1 MYCDKC
7 GAKVEAD
14 ANFCDV
20 CGEVLKENKSGKID
34 KFIFVEDKKEEIEF
48 LDADEE
54 NAKEEVKSNS
64 SNSGNKTVVIISIS
78 ILVLSVLSLAFIG
91 VYTKVEG
98 NISSEKESGVIESS
112 TNTVSEDWTETEFSM
127 AGIKYKLNTSY
138 RNFEKNNWTINGN
151 SFNNGLT
158 LIKNDKTS
166 VSLSVVNKD
175 FDSDVKVG
183 IINLKDKRREM
194 LDCETWGITV
204 NNEHATNPVT
214 FKLAKGITNGSTKED
229 IIKAYGEL
237 SADKIKTLDDRV
249 ILQYQK
255 DYSVYLDLTIINDK
269 GLTSFSYKKY

>member
-48 LDADEE
+48 LDVDEK

-98 NISSEKESGVIESS
+98 NISGEKESGVIESS

-138 RNFEKNNWTINGN
+138 RNFEKNNWTINEN
-151 SFNNGLT
+151 AFNNGLT

-204 NNEHATNPVT
+204 NNEHAMNPVT

>member
-34 KFIFVEDKKEEIEF
+34 KFIFVEDKKEETEF

-183 IINLKDKRREM
+183 IINLKDKRREI

-204 NNEHATNPVT
+204 NNEHAMNPVT

>member
-1 MYCDKC
+1 MND
-7 GAKVEAD
+7 
-14 ANFCDV
+14 
-20 CGEVLKENKSGKID
+20 
-34 KFIFVEDKKEEIEF
+34 
-48 LDADEE
+48 
-54 NAKEEVKSNS
+54 
-64 SNSGNKTVVIISIS
+64 
-78 ILVLSVLSLAFIG
+78 
-91 VYTKVEG
+91 
-98 NISSEKESGVIESS
+98 SEKENIKLQYQSPSQSLTILKQASFISS
-112 TNTVSEDWTETEFSM
+112 TDPNLSLNHTFRCIKKRIPWSEEEDKAMKQLVNKYGTSNWTLISSKMGKARNGKQCRERWYNQLNPSM
-127 AGIKYKLNTSY
+127 K
-138 RNFEKNNWTINGN
+138 KNNWTINGN

-166 VSLSVVNKD
+166 VSLTVVNKD

-183 IINLKDKRREM
+183 IINLKDKRREI

-204 NNEHATNPVT
+204 NNEHAMNPVT

>member
-48 LDADEE
+48 LDVDEE
-54 NAKEEVKSNS
+54 NAKEEVKRNS

-98 NISSEKESGVIESS
+98 NISGEKESGVIESS

-138 RNFEKNNWTINGN
+138 RNFEKNNWTINEN
-151 SFNNGLT
+151 AFNNGLT

>member
-166 VSLSVVNKD
+166 VSLTVVNKD

-183 IINLKDKRREM
+183 IINLKDKRREI

-204 NNEHATNPVT
+204 NNEHAMNPVT

>member
-48 LDADEE
+48 LDVDEE
-54 NAKEEVKSNS
+54 NAKEEVKRNS

-98 NISSEKESGVIESS
+98 NISGEKESGVIESS

-138 RNFEKNNWTINGN
+138 RNFEKNNWTINKN
-151 SFNNGLT
+151 AFNNGLT

>member
-34 KFIFVEDKKEEIEF
+34 KFIFVEDKKEETEF

-112 TNTVSEDWTETEFSM
+112 TNTVSEDWTESEFSM

-166 VSLSVVNKD
+166 VSLTVVNKD

-183 IINLKDKRREM
+183 IINLKDKRREI

-204 NNEHATNPVT
+204 NNEHAMNPVT

>member
-34 KFIFVEDKKEEIEF
+34 KFIFVEDKKEETEF

-166 VSLSVVNKD
+166 VSLTVVNKD

-183 IINLKDKRREM
+183 IINLKDKRREI

-204 NNEHATNPVT
+204 NNEHAMNPVT
-214 FKLAKGITNGSTKED
+214 FKLAKGITNGSAKED

>member
-34 KFIFVEDKKEEIEF
+34 KFIFVEDKKEETEF

-204 NNEHATNPVT
+204 NNEHAMNPVT

>member
-34 KFIFVEDKKEEIEF
+34 KFIFVEDKKEETEF

-166 VSLSVVNKD
+166 VSLTVVNKD

>member
-34 KFIFVEDKKEEIEF
+34 KFIFVEDKKEETEF

-166 VSLSVVNKD
+166 VSLTVVNKD

-183 IINLKDKRREM
+183 IINLKDKRREI

-204 NNEHATNPVT
+204 NNEHAMNPVT

-249 ILQYQK
+249 IL
-255 DYSVYLDLTIINDK
+255 TIEIK
-269 GLTSFSYKKY
+269 AFFFVSSSPK

>member
-183 IINLKDKRREM
+183 IINLKDKRREI

-204 NNEHATNPVT
+204 NNEHAMNPVT

>member
-48 LDADEE
+48 LDVDEE
-54 NAKEEVKSNS
+54 NAKEEVKRNS

-98 NISSEKESGVIESS
+98 NISGEKESGVIESS

-166 VSLSVVNKD
+166 VSLTVVNKD

-183 IINLKDKRREM
+183 IINLKDKRREI

-204 NNEHATNPVT
+204 NNEHAMNPVT

>member
-34 KFIFVEDKKEEIEF
+34 KFIFVEDKKEETEF

-138 RNFEKNNWTINGN
+138 RNFEKNNWTINEN
-151 SFNNGLT
+151 AFNNGLT

-166 VSLSVVNKD
+166 VSLTVVNKD

-183 IINLKDKRREM
+183 IINLKDKRREI

-204 NNEHATNPVT
+204 NNEHAMNPVT

>member
-34 KFIFVEDKKEEIEF
+34 KFIFVEDKKEETEF

-166 VSLSVVNKD
+166 VSLTVVNKD

-183 IINLKDKRREM
+183 IINLKDKRREI

-204 NNEHATNPVT
+204 NNEHAMNPVT

-237 SADKIKTLDDRV
+237 SADKIKTLDDIV

>member
-34 KFIFVEDKKEEIEF
+34 KFIFVEDKKEETEF

-138 RNFEKNNWTINGN
+138 RNFEKNNWTINEN
-151 SFNNGLT
+151 AFNNGLT

-204 NNEHATNPVT
+204 NNEHAMNPVT

>member
-48 LDADEE
+48 LDVDEK

-98 NISSEKESGVIESS
+98 NISGEKESGVIESS

-138 RNFEKNNWTINGN
+138 RNFEKNNWTINEN
-151 SFNNGLT
+151 AFNNGLT

>member
-98 NISSEKESGVIESS
+98 NISS
-112 TNTVSEDWTETEFSM
+112 
-127 AGIKYKLNTSY
+127 
-138 RNFEKNNWTINGN
+138 
-151 SFNNGLT
+151 
-158 LIKNDKTS
+158 
-166 VSLSVVNKD
+166 
-175 FDSDVKVG
+175 
-183 IINLKDKRREM
+183 
-194 LDCETWGITV
+194 
-204 NNEHATNPVT
+204 
-214 FKLAKGITNGSTKED
+214 
-229 IIKAYGEL
+229 
-237 SADKIKTLDDRV
+237 
-249 ILQYQK
+249 
-255 DYSVYLDLTIINDK
+255 
-269 GLTSFSYKKY
+269 

>member
-34 KFIFVEDKKEEIEF
+34 KFIFVEDKKKEIEF

-183 IINLKDKRREM
+183 IINLKDKRREI

>member
-34 KFIFVEDKKEEIEF
+34 KFIFVEDKKEETEF

-166 VSLSVVNKD
+166 VSLTVVNKD

-204 NNEHATNPVT
+204 NNEHAMNPVT

-255 DYSVYLDLTIINDK
+255 DYSVYLDLIIINDK

>member
-34 KFIFVEDKKEEIEF
+34 KFIFVEDKKEETEF

-98 NISSEKESGVIESS
+98 NISGEKESGVIESS

-138 RNFEKNNWTINGN
+138 RNFEKNNWTINEN
-151 SFNNGLT
+151 AFNNGLT

-214 FKLAKGITNGSTKED
+214 FKLAKGITNGSTKVD

>member
-34 KFIFVEDKKEEIEF
+34 KFIFVEDKKEETEF

-166 VSLSVVNKD
+166 VSLTVVNKD

-204 NNEHATNPVT
+204 NNEHAMNPVT

>member
-34 KFIFVEDKKEEIEF
+34 KFIFVEDKKEETEF

-166 VSLSVVNKD
+166 VSLTVVNKD

-183 IINLKDKRREM
+183 IINLKDKRREI

>member
-34 KFIFVEDKKEEIEF
+34 KFIFVEDKKEETEF

-98 NISSEKESGVIESS
+98 NISGEKESGVIESS

-166 VSLSVVNKD
+166 VSLTVVNKD

-183 IINLKDKRREM
+183 IINLKDKRREI

-204 NNEHATNPVT
+204 NNEHAMNPVT

>member
-183 IINLKDKRREM
+183 IINLKDKRREI

>member
-34 KFIFVEDKKEEIEF
+34 KFIFVEDKKEETEF

-54 NAKEEVKSNS
+54 NAKEEVKRNS

-166 VSLSVVNKD
+166 VSLTVVNKD

-183 IINLKDKRREM
+183 IINLKDKRREI

-204 NNEHATNPVT
+204 NNEHAMNPVT

>member
-166 VSLSVVNKD
+166 VSLTVVNKD

-204 NNEHATNPVT
+204 NNEHAMNPVT

>member
-34 KFIFVEDKKEEIEF
+34 KFIFVEDKKEETEF

-151 SFNNGLT
+151 AFNNGLT

>member
-34 KFIFVEDKKEEIEF
+34 KFIFVEDKKEETEF

-64 SNSGNKTVVIISIS
+64 SNSGNKTVVISIS

-166 VSLSVVNKD
+166 VSLTVVNKD

-183 IINLKDKRREM
+183 IINLKDKRREI

-204 NNEHATNPVT
+204 NNEHAMNPVT

>member
-204 NNEHATNPVT
+204 NNEHAMNPVT

>member
-34 KFIFVEDKKEEIEF
+34 KFIFVEDKKEETEF

-166 VSLSVVNKD
+166 VSLTVVNKD

-183 IINLKDKRREM
+183 IINLKDKRREI

-204 NNEHATNPVT
+204 NYEHAMNPVT

>member
-34 KFIFVEDKKEEIEF
+34 KFIFVEDKKEETEF

-138 RNFEKNNWTINGN
+138 RNFEKNNWTINEN
-151 SFNNGLT
+151 AFNNGLT

-166 VSLSVVNKD
+166 VSLTVVNKD

-204 NNEHATNPVT
+204 NNEHAMNPVT

>member
-34 KFIFVEDKKEEIEF
+34 KFIFVEDKKEETEF

-166 VSLSVVNKD
+166 VSLTVVNKD

-183 IINLKDKRREM
+183 IINLKDKRREI

-204 NNEHATNPVT
+204 NNEHAMNPVT